1 VWVDRRGS
9 AWADPYNEHVWN
21 YNLDVAVR
29 AAQLGFQGVQFD
41 YIRFPSDGETKKC
54 VYSKPHNKTT
64 APQALTEFLRRA
76 HEKLKPM
83 GVELSIDVFGLV
95 GSTGDDMGIGQR
107 LKDLIKNVDVIS
119 PMMYPSHY
127 AKGEYGIAEP
137 NKSPYD
143 TIHRCI
149 SDTQK
154 VIKGTN
160 VELRPY
166 LQDFSLG
173 VKYTPHMVREQ
184 IQAANDLGINE
195 WLLWNPL
202 CRYSGA
208 ACLSNDENDDVW
220 VEKKSVN

>member
-1 VWVDRRGS
+1 
-9 AWADPYNEHVWN
+9 
-21 YNLDVAVR
+21 
-29 AAQLGFQGVQFD
+29 
-41 YIRFPSDGETKKC
+41 
-54 VYSKPHNKTT
+54 
-64 APQALTEFLRRA
+64 
-76 HEKLKPM
+76 M

-143 TIHRCI
+143 TIHRSI
-149 SDTQK
+149 SDTLR